1 MVGTRKKIRV
11 TEVDEFTEL
20 ERGLRF
26 DLMIELCSIH
36 RGSFRS
42 YLDLGYIYIYMYHE
56 IFFEKFHRISLF
68 PPPLPVNRK
77 NLEQVGSF
85 VFEFYCADCRSD
97 LSAAPKVSSSL
108 KMYSRGTFNA
118 C

>member
-1 MVGTRKKIRV
+1 MRSATSWLRFTRKKIRRWMNLL
-11 TEVDEFTEL
+11 EL

-42 YLDLGYIYIYMYHE
+42 YLDQIYMYHE

-68 PPPLPVNRK
+68 PPPLPVNRR

-85 VFEFYCADCRSD
+85 V
-97 LSAAPKVSSSL
+97 
-108 KMYSRGTFNA
+108 
-118 C
+118 

>member
-42 YLDLGYIYIYMYHE
+42 YLDLGYIYIYVPRNLFRKISPDLLVPSPSSGE
-56 IFFEKFHRISLF
+56 SKESRAGRKFRVRILLRG
-68 PPPLPVNRK
+68 LP
-77 NLEQVGSF
+77 Q
-85 VFEFYCADCRSD
+85 
-97 LSAAPKVSSSL
+97 
-108 KMYSRGTFNA
+108 
-118 C
+118 